1 MQQIKP
7 CVRIKLV
14 DTNALYQKLT
24 PDGKAMINKM
34 ISLLANSHKTENDRQ
49 TILATIGEMLITFC
63 TEFNYQNSTK
73 TSNTEKA
80 EHEICLEVKNNE
92 IIKEIIKDEK
102 SVP

>member
-1 MQQIKP
+1 M
-7 CVRIKLV
+7 VFLS
-14 DTNALYQKLT
+14 
-24 PDGKAMINKM
+24 PDCIPN
-34 ISLLANSHKTENDRQ
+34 R
-49 TILATIGEMLITFC
+49 FY
-63 TEFNYQNSTK
+63 YQNSTK